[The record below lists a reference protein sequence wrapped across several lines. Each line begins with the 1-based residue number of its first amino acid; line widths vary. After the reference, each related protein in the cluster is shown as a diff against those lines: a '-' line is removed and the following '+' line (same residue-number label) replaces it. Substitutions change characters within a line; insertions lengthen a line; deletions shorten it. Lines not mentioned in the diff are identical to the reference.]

1 MVIVSLVER
10 VASHANGFARKSLLC
25 QTKNGMDLGVGAAAS
40 TGEIFSTRTIIVQ
53 DEKKYSGLQALLMSL
68 MVILVSE
75 IGDKTF
81 LIAAVM
87 AMQHPRLLIFSAAI
101 AALLVMTV
109 LSALM
114 GQVLPQ
120 LISKNYSE
128 IAAAVLFFI
137 FVRHISY
144 SGVQTWD

>member
-1 MVIVSLVER
+1 MEMNVG
-10 VASHANGFARKSLLC
+10 VASLSDSMLE
-25 QTKNGMDLGVGAAAS
+25 T
-40 TGEIFSTRTIIVQ
+40 FSSQ
-53 DEKKYSGLQALLMSL
+53 DQPQKYSGMQAMVMSL

-87 AMQHPRLLIFSAAI
+87 AMQHPRLMIFSAAI

-120 LISKNYSE
+120 LISKSYSE
-128 IAAAVLFFI
+128 IAAALLFFV
-137 FVRHISY
+137 FV
-144 SGVQTWD
+144 